1 MKGTK
6 GDEMGQKIGSEKIS
20 REDGY
25 LYYIG
30 KDGYVWAAPM
40 KHNKS
45 GRKKKVSSEKVSK
58 ESGYMYYL
66 GKDGYVYK
74 AKLKN
79 A

>member
-1 MKGTK
+1 M
-6 GDEMGQKIGSEKIS
+6 EVSVMGSKVGSEKIK
-20 REDGY
+20 RENGY

-30 KDGYVWAAPM
+30 KDGYVWMAPM

-45 GRKKKVSSEKVSK
+45 GRKKKSGTEKISK
-58 ESGYMYYL
+58 EKGYMYYL

-74 AKLKN
+74 ARLKN